1 MAKYSAAEAR
11 AKFNEVL
18 QAARTE
24 AVEISKHG
32 KPAVVIVDAM
42 KYEKFMEYVDDLED
56 TIAILEHRL
65 NPGDPSDW
73 KPIERVVAELGLED
87 LADEE
92 ARG

>member
-1 MAKYSAAEAR
+1 MAKYSAAKAR

-18 QAARTE
+18 QTAKTE

-32 KPAVVIVDAM
+32 KPAVVILDAM

-73 KPIERVVAELGLED
+73 KPLEQVVTELGLAN

-92 ARG
+92 IRG